1 MSIGDEII
9 MNHLPWL
16 IKNVEVDTP
25 KEIKYPIFGELMTL
39 TDDPHWKDVLRK
51 LGNDAIAGFRFY
63 RGRLTYR
70 GAIKHSKLIVSN
82 ASLETLKALQTFVT
96 NNTNSL
102 SAEMRWEPIPSPP
115 TFPVNQ
121 WSDLRNKK
129 PFQKDMIGTFVRR
142 LTREHSL
149 TEKESNLLQTIIAVG
164 INLKIFNNETIRID
178 DGVIVSIDGLQF
190 DVLTRS
196 FQYDFGVPK
205 VSGVPFTEQSLYGS
219 TVDYSITTQY
229 ENDI

>member
-1 MSIGDEII
+1 

-16 IKNVEVDTP
+16 IKNAEVNTS
-25 KEIKYPIFGELMTL
+25 KEIKYPIFGELMAL

-70 GAIKHSKLIVSN
+70 GAIKHSKLTVSD
-82 ASLETLKALQTFVT
+82 ASLETLTALQTFVT
-96 NNTNSL
+96 THTNSL
-102 SAEMRWEPIPSPP
+102 STEMKWEPIPPPP

-121 WSDLRNKK
+121 WSDLRNKR

-196 FQYDFGVPK
+196 FQYDFGVPT
-205 VSGVPFTEQSLYGS
+205 VSGVPFTEQSRYGS
-219 TVDYSITTQY
+219 TADYSITTQY
-229 ENDI
+229 ENDL